1 MTSSQKKL
9 LKADA
14 HDVKIVEDF
23 SELNANNVS
32 DEIVEGTQDTM
43 TILNR
48 YIEDLPIDLNKKRLK
63 YIMKSL
69 YTEAQDLEL

>member
-1 MTSSQKKL
+1 M
-9 LKADA
+9 KADA

>member
-1 MTSSQKKL
+1 M
-9 LKADA
+9 
-14 HDVKIVEDF
+14 
-23 SELNANNVS
+23 S